1 MTKKKTLLH
10 KKTKMKEYKLKNGR
24 TFWASHDKDAELYRK
39 KVGEK

>member
-10 KKTKMKEYKLKNGR
+10 KKTKMKEYKLKSGT
-24 TFWASHDKDAELYRK
+24 TFWASNDKDAELYRK